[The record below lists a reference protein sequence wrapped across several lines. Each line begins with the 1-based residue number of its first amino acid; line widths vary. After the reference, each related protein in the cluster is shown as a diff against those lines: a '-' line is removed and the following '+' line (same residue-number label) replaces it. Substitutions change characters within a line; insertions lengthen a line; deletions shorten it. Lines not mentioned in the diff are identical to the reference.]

1 MKNLRNHYHNDSEF
15 PHDEFDTHLAGH
27 GLFVPQEKKY
37 VMDEVVRFAGCGKG
51 GSNLA
56 GWVIKHSDSGRATFG
71 DHSSGLHEE
80 FVPEKYTPKG
90 ENFFKPK
97 KLNISKSLN
106 EEWQGCKPVNE
117 VANFYLKKKR
127 ISAGIAKSKDE
138 VSLVLPI
145 INMQKKL
152 TSFQY
157 IFKQDGKIEKRFKK
171 GGQIKGCFI
180 PITKRKSNPED
191 PFTDDPL
198 IICEGFATGMSISE
212 VPQFRCANIIAA
224 LSSGNLMRVA
234 EKFRL
239 KYPDREIVIFGDNDH
254 SSRENIGK
262 AKAMEAA
269 QKIHARCLL
278 PNFSAKESDL
288 SDFNDLWTTIGRENF
303 KFDKHIKIYGYR
315 REEQKIKTE

>member
-1 MKNLRNHYHNDSEF
+1 MKNFINNEEF

-56 GWVIKHSDSGRATFG
+56 GWVIKHSDSGRAHFG

-97 KLNISKSLN
+97 KLNIIKSLN

-127 ISAGIAKSKDE
+127 ISAGIARSKDK

-145 INMQKKL
+145 INIEKKL

-157 IFKQDGKIEKRFKK
+157 IFKKDGEIKKRFKK
-171 GGQIKGCFI
+171 DGITKGCFI
-180 PITKRKSNPED
+180 PITKRKSDPED
-191 PFTDDPL
+191 PFTNAPL

-212 VPQFRCANIIAA
+212 APFFEGANVVAA
-224 LSSGNLMRVA
+224 LNAGNLKEVA
-234 EKFRL
+234 KAFRL
-239 KYPDREIVIFGDNDH
+239 FYSKREIIIFGDNDH
-254 SSRENIGK
+254 SKRDNIGRIKAIEASRE
-262 AKAMEAA
+262 
-269 QKIHARCLL
+269 IHARCFL
-278 PNFSAKESDL
+278 PRFAPDEADKT
-288 SDFNDLWTTIGRENF
+288 DFNDLWTTIGRENF
-303 KFDKHIKIYGYR
+303 NFKDHIIYYDYR
-315 REEQKIKTE
+315 RAEQKIKTE